1 MMPAIESLLPHRGRM
16 RLVDRLVS
24 HEGDAVVCEL
34 TVRDDPLFCH
44 DGSVGAWVG
53 IEYMAQTVAV
63 LIGIRAQTA
72 GMPVKIGLLLGA
84 RRYVAH
90 VPGFVPGEELQV
102 AASQVFQGD
111 NGLAAF
117 DARITRDGAV
127 LAEAT
132 LSAFQPDDV
141 NVFLKGSEA

>member
-1 MMPAIESLLPHRGRM
+1 MPEIESLLPHRGRM
-16 RLVDRLVS
+16 RLIDRLVS
-24 HEGDAVVCEL
+24 HDGDAVVCEL
-34 TVRDDPLFCH
+34 AVRDDPLFCH

-53 IEYMAQTVAV
+53 IEYMAQTVAA
-63 LIGIRAQTA
+63 LIGMRAQTA
-72 GMPVKIGLLLGA
+72 GTPVKIGLLLGA

-90 VPGFVPGEELQV
+90 VPGFAPGDVLQV
-102 AASQVFQGD
+102 SASQVFQGD

-141 NVFLKGSEA
+141 NAFLKGSEA